1 MLTVYTRTYCG
12 ACAQAKKL
20 LESYSIP
27 FNEINIERDENLR
40 TYLKNRG
47 LRSVPQFFI
56 EDEHIFNGF
65 NHLSS
70 LSREEILVKLGELH
84 AD

>member
-12 ACAQAKKL
+12 ACTQAKKL

-27 FNEINIERDENLR
+27 FVEINIESDETLR

-56 EDEHIFNGF
+56 EDEHVFNGF
-65 NHLSS
+65 SHLSS
-70 LSREEILVKLGELH
+70 LTREEILVKLGELH